1 MVTGD
6 SLDWDCA
13 AVTTSK
19 ESSRSA
25 GLSTPIRGIARPADA
40 QLGGP
45 LQALLDAR
53 AGDDRVPI
61 AEAQPGPEGT
71 VLVPEAVELPA
82 APPHL
87 PPHPRGVLPRE
98 TAPRLRAPLPPALA
112 LPPASPHTAR
122 PPALSN

>member
-45 LQALLDAR
+45 LQAFLDAR
-53 AGDDRVPI
+53 TGDDRVSI
-61 AEAQPGPEGT
+61 AEAQPCPEGT
-71 VLVPEAVELPA
+71 VLVPEAVGLGRA
-82 APPHL
+82 APDL
-87 PPHPRGVLPRE
+87 LLLVRGLFCGETQAQHGAVL
-98 TAPRLRAPLPPALA
+98 APALD
-112 LPPASPHTAR
+112 L
-122 PPALSN
+122 